1 MQASPTHK
9 KRDAEAT
16 ANRILSAAQQVFHER
31 GYEGAT
37 TRQIADRAGINMA
50 LIKRYYGSKLGLF
63 EKAVLPHLSLEHL
76 MKVPIADLGD
86 VLATTYANT
95 DTKTGFDPFATML
108 RSISSPDAGPVL
120 VDALKRQAIEPLFG
134 ILPGNDVAARV
145 TLILTQLAGLILQ
158 FRILGIPPQSFEE
171 REAIRAR
178 LAKHLNGL
186 VTGDCEKSALPILPT
201 DE

>member
-1 MQASPTHK
+1 MQASTPHK

-76 MKVPIADLGD
+76 AKVPVDDLGD

-95 DTKTGFDPFATML
+95 DAKTGFDPFATML

-120 VDALKRQAIEPLFG
+120 VDALKRQAIEPLVE
-134 ILPGNDVAARV
+134 ILPGEDVAVRV

-158 FRILGIPPQSFEE
+158 FRILGITPQGAVE

-186 VTGDCEKSALPILPT
+186 IVED
-201 DE
+201 